1 MQVQELPSQF
11 ARITQLKLLCFS
23 RRKMLSTH
31 YPSHRPK
38 RDAFICTGS
47 HQFGKALPEN
57 LTSGF
62 GLSFIFHC
70 RSAKLFLF

>member
-23 RRKMLSTH
+23 KRKMLSTH

-47 HQFGKALPEN
+47 HQSSGK
-57 LTSGF
+57 
-62 GLSFIFHC
+62 HC
-70 RSAKLFLF
+70 LKT